1 MAGTDIAIDLG
12 SANFRLYVDG
22 KGVVVDEP
30 NVIAVDEDSNRVV
43 AVGRRA
49 YKMLGRTSDRVRV
62 VKPVTGGVISDL
74 TLMDATLQHYLKKV
88 TNSRVFMP
96 RAVVAVPSG
105 ITEVERRAVV
115 DAVAANGIRKVCLIE
130 APVAAAIGAGLDMS
144 PSARQ
149 HGRHAR
155 RGCERHRRAFDES
168 PFRKR
173 QHCRGRRG
181 VQRGYYQIRAQKV

>member
-12 SANFRLYVDG
+12 SADFRLYVDG

-105 ITEVERRAVV
+105 ITEVERRAVLEWLP
-115 DAVAANGIRKVCLIE
+115 ASGYEYANAPDIE
-130 APVAAAIGAGLDMS
+130 AYLVPEPENAAFEVWLPVVR
-144 PSARQ
+144 P
-149 HGRHAR
+149 
-155 RGCERHRRAFDES
+155 
-168 PFRKR
+168 
-173 QHCRGRRG
+173 
-181 VQRGYYQIRAQKV
+181 

>member
-49 YKMLGRTSDRVRV
+49 YRMLGRTSDRVRV

-130 APVAAAIGAGLDMS
+130 APVAAAIGAGWIF
-144 PSARQ
+144 PAARQ
-149 HGRHAR
+149 HGRYAR
-155 RGCERHRRAFDES
+155 RGCERHRCAFNES

-181 VQRGYYQIRAQKV
+181 VQRGHYQIRAQKV

>member
-88 TNSRVFMP
+88 TKP
-96 RAVVAVPSG
+96 RFHA
-105 ITEVERRAVV
+105 
-115 DAVAANGIRKVCLIE
+115 
-130 APVAAAIGAGLDMS
+130 
-144 PSARQ
+144 
-149 HGRHAR
+149 AR
-155 RGCERHRRAFDES
+155 RCGGTERHYGSGA
-168 PFRKR
+168 P
-173 QHCRGRRG
+173 CGGGRRG
-181 VQRGYYQIRAQKV
+181 GERHSQGVLD

>member
-88 TNSRVFMP
+88 TTAAFSCRAP
-96 RAVVAVPSG
+96 LWRYRAVLRKWSAVRWW
-105 ITEVERRAVV
+105 TLWQRTAF
-115 DAVAANGIRKVCLIE
+115 
-130 APVAAAIGAGLDMS
+130 
-144 PSARQ
+144 ARC
-149 HGRHAR
+149 A
-155 RGCERHRRAFDES
+155 
-168 PFRKR
+168 
-173 QHCRGRRG
+173 
-181 VQRGYYQIRAQKV
+181 

>member
-62 VKPVTGGVISDL
+62 VKPVTGGV
-74 TLMDATLQHYLKKV
+74 YK
-88 TNSRVFMP
+88 
-96 RAVVAVPSG
+96 
-105 ITEVERRAVV
+105 
-115 DAVAANGIRKVCLIE
+115 
-130 APVAAAIGAGLDMS
+130 PVHIFCHFFRGL
-144 PSARQ
+144 
-149 HGRHAR
+149 
-155 RGCERHRRAFDES
+155 
-168 PFRKR
+168 
-173 QHCRGRRG
+173 
-181 VQRGYYQIRAQKV
+181 YYILDFLCC

>member
-62 VKPVTGGVISDL
+62 VKPVTGGAISDL

-115 DAVAANGIRKVCLIE
+115 DAVAASLILE
-130 APVAAAIGAGLDMS
+130 
-144 PSARQ
+144 
-149 HGRHAR
+149 
-155 RGCERHRRAFDES
+155 
-168 PFRKR
+168 
-173 QHCRGRRG
+173 
-181 VQRGYYQIRAQKV
+181 GYLTYLKTHPEG

>member
-49 YKMLGRTSDRVRV
+49 YRMLGRTSDRVRV

-88 TNSRVFMP
+88 TNFCKISQRIFP
-96 RAVVAVPSG
+96 RSAVRWWTLWQRTAF
-105 ITEVERRAVV
+105 
-115 DAVAANGIRKVCLIE
+115 
-130 APVAAAIGAGLDMS
+130 
-144 PSARQ
+144 ARC
-149 HGRHAR
+149 A
-155 RGCERHRRAFDES
+155 
-168 PFRKR
+168 
-173 QHCRGRRG
+173 
-181 VQRGYYQIRAQKV
+181 

>member
-30 NVIAVDEDSNRVV
+30 NVISVDEDSNRVV

-88 TNSRVFMP
+88 
-96 RAVVAVPSG
+96 
-105 ITEVERRAVV
+105 
-115 DAVAANGIRKVCLIE
+115 
-130 APVAAAIGAGLDMS
+130 
-144 PSARQ
+144 
-149 HGRHAR
+149 
-155 RGCERHRRAFDES
+155 
-168 PFRKR
+168 
-173 QHCRGRRG
+173 
-181 VQRGYYQIRAQKV
+181 QKNYNY

>member
-88 TNSRVFMP
+88 TNSRVSCRAP
-96 RAVVAVPSG
+96 LWRYRAVLRRWSAVRWW
-105 ITEVERRAVV
+105 TLWRRTAF
-115 DAVAANGIRKVCLIE
+115 
-130 APVAAAIGAGLDMS
+130 
-144 PSARQ
+144 ARC
-149 HGRHAR
+149 A
-155 RGCERHRRAFDES
+155 
-168 PFRKR
+168 
-173 QHCRGRRG
+173 
-181 VQRGYYQIRAQKV
+181 

>member
-105 ITEVERRAVV
+105 ITEVERRAVLEWLP
-115 DAVAANGIRKVCLIE
+115 ASGYEYANAPDIE
-130 APVAAAIGAGLDMS
+130 AYLVPEPENAAFEVWLPIVR
-144 PSARQ
+144 P
-149 HGRHAR
+149 
-155 RGCERHRRAFDES
+155 
-168 PFRKR
+168 
-173 QHCRGRRG
+173 
-181 VQRGYYQIRAQKV
+181 